1 MESFLEA
8 MSGTTEVSEAVVDD
22 GNDEQRTV
30 MSEEFDPKL
39 RESVITLHTKADKVF
54 NFIRQELTI
63 KERIRERERGK
74 EGRRGQF
81 VRYLS
86 IK

>member
-1 MESFLEA
+1 METFLEA
-8 MSGTTEVSEAVVDD
+8 MSGTTEVSEVQEVDQ
-22 GNDEQRTV
+22 DEHRTV

-63 KERIRERERGK
+63 KERLRERERGR

-81 VRYLS
+81 V
-86 IK
+86 

>member
-1 MESFLEA
+1 METFLEA
-8 MSGTTEVSEAVVDD
+8 MSGTTEVSEVHEVDQ
-22 GNDEQRTV
+22 DEQRTV

-63 KERIRERERGK
+63 KERLRERERGR

-81 VRYLS
+81 VRLCS
-86 IK
+86 